1 MSYPK
6 VLFKIMSFEEN
17 IEVITDFIF
26 RESQNKDKENTKYFK
41 NHFTEISNYDFS
53 QLSKDEINQILL
65 NILADSWTKEMDKS
79 QDIIDKYQQNW
90 NEINDDVMKGLSK
103 RLNINWPSDFSNIIA
118 RIGVLNAC
126 PRYINQRT
134 FDIKITDDLNE
145 MRMIV
150 IHELCHFIYFEKW
163 KQLFN
168 DNDESHYNYP
178 HLIWYL
184 SEAII
189 DPLLNNNIFKNFT
202 NNFEIN
208 SYDIFYKK
216 MIDNESVVNQ
226 LRNILAQKS
235 IDEGI
240 IECYNFFI
248 KNENIIKKG
257 KSEQ

>member
-1 MSYPK
+1 
-6 VLFKIMSFEEN
+6 
-17 IEVITDFIF
+17 
-26 RESQNKDKENTKYFK
+26 
-41 NHFTEISNYDFS
+41 
-53 QLSKDEINQILL
+53 
-65 NILADSWTKEMDKS
+65 MDKS

-163 KQLFN
+163 KQLFT

-189 DPLLNNNIFKNFT
+189 DPL
-202 NNFEIN
+202 
-208 SYDIFYKK
+208 
-216 MIDNESVVNQ
+216 
-226 LRNILAQKS
+226 
-235 IDEGI
+235 
-240 IECYNFFI
+240 
-248 KNENIIKKG
+248 
-257 KSEQ
+257 